1 MTSLNSPIVVL
12 IVGNLD
18 ILELNVSSKKG
29 TFKRV
34 IHKRKMSLTSAQN
47 VKKRSHWAN
56 QCHSEFHKD
65 GPFWEM
71 ASGEISQPQET
82 REPILFRLHKCLSQL
97 LLPGTTTVRITM
109 LCLGIKRC
117 LLLGRKVMTKL
128 DSILKTRD
136 ITLPTKVCL
145 VKAMVFPVVT

>member
-1 MTSLNSPIVVL
+1 M
-12 IVGNLD
+12 GNLD
-18 ILELNVSSKKG
+18 IQELNVSSKKA

-34 IHKRKMSLTSAQN
+34 IHKREMSLASAQN

-71 ASGEISQPQET
+71 ASEEISQPQET

-97 LLPGTTTVRITM
+97 LLPGTRTVRIAM
-109 LCLGIKRC
+109 LCHGIKRC
-117 LLLGRKVMTKL
+117 LLLGRKVMTNL
-128 DSILKTRD
+128 DSILKSRD
-136 ITLPTKVCL
+136 IALPIRVHL
-145 VKAMVFPVVT
+145 VKAIVFP